1 MSGSICSF
9 SVSDGVVFTCF
20 TAFAAV
26 DTLAV
31 THVLRIHEAVADAG
45 IASHA
50 LIRINVY
57 AEESYRIEERI
68 YRAERTDKTAERP
81 ETDHAYQDT
90 QYQNEYFP

>member
-26 DTLAV
+26 DTLTV
-31 THVLRIHEAVADAG
+31 THMLRIHEAVADAG
-45 IASHA
+45 IAAHA
-50 LIRINVY
+50 LIGINAY
-57 AEESYRIEERI
+57 AEEHDRIEERI

-81 ETDHAYQDT
+81 EADGTYQDT
-90 QYQNEYFP
+90 